1 MSGIITAIS
10 VATAASIDQSS
21 KARKD
26 ANKARKIRAKSD
38 RLRAG
43 RQAVE
48 QVRTAQIAR
57 ANVVQQSES
66 TGVGGS
72 SAVQGALGSI
82 QSQAGSNISFA
93 QSLFGMAQQANK
105 RLASAANH
113 NGNSQA
119 WGQAASVIGAAG
131 MSSGTGSGGGSTA
144 PQGVGTGQSGA
155 NGGFF
160 GI

>member
-1 MSGIITAIS
+1 M
-10 VATAASIDQSS
+10 ATAAAIIATVGGVSESR

-26 ANKARKIRAKSD
+26 QNKARKIQERSG
-38 RLRAG
+38 RLQAG

-48 QVRTAQIAR
+48 GVRQAQIAR
-57 ANVVQQSES
+57 ANVVQQSET
-66 TGVGGS
+66 TGAGGS
-72 SAVQGALGSI
+72 SAVAGALGSI

-93 QSLFGMAQQANK
+93 QSLFNLSQQANS
-105 RLASAANH
+105 RLAKAAMHRSNAQAFEQIASMAAN
-113 NGNSQA
+113 
-119 WGQAASVIGAAG
+119 
-131 MSSGTGSGGGSTA
+131 SGGGSPGGSPSGST